1 MTEKSISKL
10 RDEKITIYEA
20 LQMIKDKVYVMP
32 AFQRQYVWNM
42 KQIEKLWDSI
52 LLDYPIS
59 TFLFWQV
66 DETNTE
72 EDTYFCS
79 FLKEVIFDSRK
90 AADSANY
97 DLESLDTSTTNIA
110 VLDGQQR
117 LTSLYLSLFGEA
129 YIRPNRARKK
139 SGAKAYTKLLIELNK
154 NQLELDS
161 DEFNGKAYDIRFSD
175 KIGKLSPTQFE
186 LKRIVAEEFR
196 NEETREQAILKAIE
210 LVPKNSKEYA
220 YDILNKLCEKVHEEK
235 LIRYTLITKMNQD
248 NALEMFVRFNSGGKT
263 LKKAEI
269 TMSILEAYWPRA
281 KEKFGQFLKE
291 HYQGFSTDFIIRS
304 ALMLFGDVVKSNI
317 NQRFAIELKENWT
330 EFKNALTHL
339 EQTLKELKI
348 DIEHYKNSWNVLLPI
363 LYYIYYN
370 PSYNEHLK
378 DIRIYL
384 LRAVLFNYFQSGT
397 TIKLQQ
403 MRSNINNF
411 DYELC
416 IDLLDQMTE
425 LRVTNSRIEDILSA
439 EKDSHLASEFLYYI
453 SLDWMNKAYKY
464 EVDHLHPYERF
475 NENKPSKITL
485 EEWSIWRGNR
495 NKLPNLELLEGRSN
509 GSKSDMSLLDYYN
522 DMNEDQKAL
531 FKKQAFIPDTSL
543 EFTNFGVFYEQRKA
557 LLEEKIKSLLT
568 E

>member
-531 FKKQAFIPDTSL
+531 FKKQAYIPDTSL